1 MAMSGTCW
9 VSLCNTKINE
19 RYNVKFVVVKGDYT
33 PFIGSHAFQQ
43 INLVTVYKENILQVM
58 PYSPADLTLAQIDEE
73 FKDGFKGQGCK
84 EGKLHPEVCHTSD
97 QPTLPSSVC
106 S

>member
-1 MAMSGTCW
+1 
-9 VSLCNTKINE
+9 
-19 RYNVKFVVVKGDYT
+19 
-33 PFIGSHAFQQ
+33 
-43 INLVTVYKENILQVM
+43 M